1 MTGLPGFAESQT
13 PFAEATLG
21 PDGRVLIPAALRDAA
36 GIQRGDDV
44 TIRVEDGR
52 IILTSFKAEI
62 RRIQGMLAHLKRPG
76 ESIVDEFIAE
86 KRAEAER
93 E

>member
-1 MTGLPGFAESQT
+1 MPVNPGFAESQA
-13 PFAEATLG
+13 PFSQATLG

-36 GIQRGDDV
+36 GIARGDDV

-52 IILTSFKAEI
+52 IVLSSLKAEV
-62 RRIQGMLAHLKRPG
+62 RRMQGMLAHLKRPG
-76 ESIVDEFIAE
+76 ESVVDEFIAE